1 MPILTKQNGGCD
13 ARNTATDQ
21 PTMNT
26 SPEAWKK
33 TLWGPFNWVNTKKRM
48 ATFLTEKPKA
58 KTTGN
63 QPTLFHLLGLRFFVC
78 WDFPKPVP
86 LGVPSTAH
94 ISRMFYWSTWQRGG
108 EVSAMTGIY
117 P

>member
-33 TLWGPFNWVNTKKRM
+33 IRLGTIQWGKH
-48 ATFLTEKPKA
+48 EKPDGYIFNR
-58 KTTGN
+58 KT
-63 QPTLFHLLGLRFFVC
+63 
-78 WDFPKPVP
+78 
-86 LGVPSTAH
+86 
-94 ISRMFYWSTWQRGG
+94 
-108 EVSAMTGIY
+108 
-117 P
+117 